1 MSDPRVSVIIPAFNG
16 EKYIGETIQSILA
29 QTHRPLEV
37 LVVDDGST
45 DRTAEIVQR
54 FGEPV
59 RYIRQ
64 ENAGTA
70 AARNRAVAESRGEFI
85 ALLDQDDLWVPHK
98 LERQM
103 PRFAE
108 DPRIGLVFAGIEFFD
123 THSGKITST
132 YFPGPELSLRD
143 LLAHVVLPVQT
154 ILFRKSALEKI
165 GPFDTTLGGTDDWD
179 IGIRMAAEFRM
190 VGVDE
195 ILGRVRLHDTQ
206 QGRNTDRMFHNAMR
220 VLDKHANIRP
230 GDRAIAAAIRKGRDE
245 LREHQYG
252 CIKGRAF
259 EAWNAGRYFA
269 AATQSIRAFL
279 QYPPALKRV
288 VGRIF
293 NPSSGAQ
300 V

>member
-1 MSDPRVSVIIPAFNG
+1 MVIEVPALVSVVIPAFNG
-16 EKYIGETIQSILA
+16 ADYIGETIESILA
-29 QTHRPLEV
+29 QTYRPLEV

-54 FGEPV
+54 FGDPV
-59 RYIRQ
+59 RYFRQ

-98 LERQM
+98 LERQI

-132 YFPGPELSLRD
+132 YFPGAELTLCD
-143 LLAHVVLPVQT
+143 LLAHAVLPVQT
-154 ILFRKSALEKI
+154 MLFRRSALEKI

-179 IGIRMAAEFRM
+179 IGIRMAAEFRI

-195 ILGRVRLHDTQ
+195 TLGRVRLHETQ

-220 VLDKHANIRP
+220 VLDKNAQIRP
-230 GDRAIAAAIRKGRDE
+230 GSRECEIAVRKGRDI

-259 EAWNAGRYFA
+259 EAWNAGRYLA
-269 AATQSIRAFL
+269 AAMQSVRAFL

-288 VGRIF
+288 VARSLFGT
-293 NPSSGAQ
+293 
-300 V
+300 

>member
-85 ALLDQDDLWVPHK
+85 ALLDQDDLWVPDK
-98 LERQM
+98 LARQI

-123 THSGKITST
+123 TRSGKITST

>member
-59 RYIRQ
+59 RYSRQ

-230 GDRAIAAAIRKGRDE
+230 GDPAIAAAIRKGRDE

-259 EAWNAGRYFA
+259 EAWRGGHYLA
-269 AATQSIRAFL
+269 AATQSVRAFL

-288 VGRIF
+288 VARSLFGT
-293 NPSSGAQ
+293 
-300 V
+300 

>member
-1 MSDPRVSVIIPAFNG
+1 MNPQPLVSVVIPAYNG
-16 EKYIGETIQSILA
+16 ADYIGETIASILA
-29 QTHRPLEV
+29 QDWRPLEV

-45 DRTAEIVQR
+45 DRTAEIAR
-54 FGEPV
+54 SFGEPV
-59 RYIRQ
+59 RCLRQ

-85 ALLDQDDLWVPHK
+85 ALLDQDDLWMPHK
-98 LERQM
+98 LARQI

-123 THSGKITST
+123 THTGRITST
-132 YFPGPELSLRD
+132 YFPGHELGLRD

-154 ILFRKSALEKI
+154 IVFRRSALEKI

-190 VGVDE
+190 VGVNE
-195 ILGRVRLHDTQ
+195 TLGRVRLHETQ

-220 VLDKHANIRP
+220 VLDKHAGIRP
-230 GDRAIAAAIRKGRDE
+230 GDRECAAAIRRGRRE

-269 AATQSIRAFL
+269 AVAQSVRAFL

-288 VGRIF
+288 VARNLFGT
-293 NPSSGAQ
+293 
-300 V
+300 

>member
-1 MSDPRVSVIIPAFNG
+1 MATAETGLVSVVIPAFNG
-16 EKYIGETIQSILA
+16 AKYLGETIESILA
-29 QTHRPLEV
+29 QTYRPIEI

-45 DRTAEIVQR
+45 DATAEVAQR

-64 ENAGTA
+64 QNAGTA
-70 AARNRAVAESRGEFI
+70 AARNRAIAESRGEFI

-98 LERQM
+98 LERQI
-103 PRFAE
+103 PRFSE

-123 THSGKITST
+123 TKSGKITAT
-132 YFPGPELSLRD
+132 YFPGDELGLCD

-154 ILFRKSALEKI
+154 ILFRRTALEKI

-179 IGIRMAAEFRM
+179 IGIRMAAEYRM
-190 VGVDE
+190 VGVNE

-220 VLDKHANIRP
+220 VLDKHASIRP
-230 GDRAIAAAIRKGRDE
+230 GSRECAAAIRKGRDE

-259 EAWNAGRYFA
+259 EAWSAGRYFA
-269 AATQSIRAFL
+269 AAIQSVRAFL
-279 QYPPALKRV
+279 QYPPAFKRV
-288 VGRIF
+288 VTRSLFGT
-293 NPSSGAQ
+293 
-300 V
+300 

>member
-1 MSDPRVSVIIPAFNG
+1 VAASELPLVSVVIPAFNG
-16 EKYIGETIQSILA
+16 AEFIGATIESILA
-29 QTHRPLEV
+29 QRWPLEV

-45 DRTAEIVQR
+45 DATPEIVR
-54 FGEPV
+54 RLGEPV

-85 ALLDQDDLWVPHK
+85 ALLDQDDLWVPGK
-98 LERQM
+98 LERQI

-108 DPRIGLVFAGIEFFD
+108 DERIGLVFAGIEFFD
-123 THSGKITST
+123 THTGTVTSH
-132 YFPGPELSLRD
+132 YFPKAELDVHD

-154 ILFRKSALEKI
+154 IVFRRSALEKI

-190 VGVDE
+190 VGVKE
-195 ILGRVRLHDTQ
+195 TLGRVRLHQTQ

-220 VLDKHANIRP
+220 VLDKHGEVHP
-230 GDRAIAAAIRKGRDE
+230 GCAECRAALRKGRDE

-259 EAWNAGRYFA
+259 EAWHAGRYA
-269 AATQSIRAFL
+269 AAAAQSVRAFL
-279 QYPPALKRV
+279 QYPPAFKRV
-288 VGRIF
+288 VARSLFGT
-293 NPSSGAQ
+293 
-300 V
+300 

>member
-1 MSDPRVSVIIPAFNG
+1 MAVTEKALVSVVIPAFNG
-16 EKYIGETIQSILA
+16 AAYIGETIGSILA
-29 QTHRPLEV
+29 QTYRPLEV

-45 DRTAEIVQR
+45 DCTAEIVQR

-59 RYIRQ
+59 RYLRQ

-85 ALLDQDDLWVPHK
+85 ALLDQDDLWVPSK
-98 LERQM
+98 LARQI

-108 DPRIGLVFAGIEFFD
+108 DARIGLVFAGIEFFD
-123 THSGKITST
+123 SKSNKITAT
-132 YFPGPELSLRD
+132 YFPGDELDLCD
-143 LLAHVVLPVQT
+143 LLGHVVLPVQT
-154 ILFRKSALEKI
+154 ILFRRSALEKI

-190 VGVDE
+190 VGVNE
-195 ILGRVRLHDTQ
+195 ILGRVRLHETQ

-220 VLDKHANIRP
+220 VLDKHANIRR
-230 GDRAIAAAIRKGRDE
+230 GDRDTTAAIRKGRAE
-245 LREHQYG
+245 LCEHQYG

-259 EAWNAGRYFA
+259 EAWNAGRYLT
-269 AATQSIRAFL
+269 AATQSVRAFL

-288 VGRIF
+288 VTRRLFGT
-293 NPSSGAQ
+293 
-300 V
+300 

>member
-1 MSDPRVSVIIPAFNG
+1 MPVPIPALVSVVIPAFNG
-16 EKYIGETIQSILA
+16 AAYIGETIASILA
-29 QTHRPLEV
+29 QTYRPIEV

-59 RYIRQ
+59 RYLRQ

-98 LERQM
+98 LERQI

-123 THSGKITST
+123 THSGEITST
-132 YFPGPELSLRD
+132 YFPGLELDLCD

-154 ILFRKSALEKI
+154 ILFRRTALEKI
-165 GPFDTTLGGTDDWD
+165 GPFDTSLGGTDDWD
-179 IGIRMAAEFRM
+179 IGIRMAAEFRL
-190 VGVDE
+190 VGVE
-195 ILGRVRLHDTQ
+195 ETLGRVRLHETQ
-206 QGRNTDRMFHNAMR
+206 QGRNTDRMFHHAMR
-220 VLDKHANIRP
+220 VLDKHAQVRP
-230 GDRAIAAAIRKGRDE
+230 GSRECAAAIRKGRDI

-259 EAWNAGRYFA
+259 AAWSAGRYLA
-269 AATQSIRAFL
+269 AAGQSVRAFL

-288 VGRIF
+288 LARSLFGT
-293 NPSSGAQ
+293 
-300 V
+300 

>member
-1 MSDPRVSVIIPAFNG
+1 MTTPEPGLVSVVIPAYNG
-16 EKYIGETIQSILA
+16 ADYIGETIESILA
-29 QTHRPLEV
+29 QSYRPLEV

-45 DRTAEIVQR
+45 DGTAEVVRR
-54 FGEPV
+54 FGDPV
-59 RYIRQ
+59 RYVRQ

-98 LERQM
+98 LARQI

-123 THSGKITST
+123 TNSGKITAT
-132 YFPGPELSLRD
+132 YFPGDELSLCD
-143 LLAHVVLPVQT
+143 LLAHIVLPVQT
-154 ILFRKSALEKI
+154 ILFRRSALEKI
-165 GPFDTTLGGTDDWD
+165 GPFDTSLGGTDDWD

-190 VGVDE
+190 VGVNE
-195 ILGRVRLHDTQ
+195 TLGRVRLHNTQ
-206 QGRNTDRMFHNAMR
+206 QGRNTDRMFLNAMR
-220 VLDKHANIRP
+220 VLDKHVSVRP
-230 GDRAIAAAIRKGRDE
+230 GDRAVAAAIRKGRDE

-269 AATQSIRAFL
+269 AATQSVRAFL

-288 VGRIF
+288 VARSLFGT
-293 NPSSGAQ
+293 
-300 V
+300 

>member
-1 MSDPRVSVIIPAFNG
+1 MATPEPGLVSVVIPAFNG
-16 EKYIGETIQSILA
+16 KDYIGETIESILA
-29 QTHRPLEV
+29 QTYRPLEV

-59 RYIRQ
+59 RYLRQ

-98 LERQM
+98 LERQI

-132 YFPGPELSLRD
+132 YFPGDELGLCD

-154 ILFRKSALEKI
+154 MLFRRSALEKI
-165 GPFDTTLGGTDDWD
+165 GPFDTSLGGTDDWD

-190 VGVDE
+190 VGVQE
-195 ILGRVRLHDTQ
+195 TLGRVRLHDTQ
-206 QGRNTDRMFHNAMR
+206 QGRNTDRMFLNAMR
-220 VLDKHANIRP
+220 VLDKHADIRT
-230 GDRAIAAAIRKGRDE
+230 GDRAVAAAIRKGRDE
-245 LREHQYG
+245 LREHQYR

-259 EAWNAGRYFA
+259 EAWNAGRYVT
-269 AATQSIRAFL
+269 AATQSVRAFL

-288 VGRIF
+288 VARSLFGT
-293 NPSSGAQ
+293 
-300 V
+300 

>member
-1 MSDPRVSVIIPAFNG
+1 MAVDDNPMVSVVIPAFNG
-16 EKYIGETIQSILA
+16 AEFIGETIESILA
-29 QTHRPLEV
+29 QTYRPLEV

-45 DRTAEIVQR
+45 DRTAAVVQR

-70 AARNRAVAESRGEFI
+70 AARNHAVAHSRGVFI
-85 ALLDQDDLWVPHK
+85 ALLDQDDLWVAHK
-98 LERQM
+98 LERQIV
-103 PRFAE
+103 RFSE
-108 DPRIGLVFAGIEFFD
+108 DPRIGLVFAGIEFFE
-123 THSGKITST
+123 THSGRITST
-132 YFPGPELSLRD
+132 YFPAPELTLRD
-143 LLAHVVLPVQT
+143 LLGHVVLPVQT
-154 ILFRKSALEKI
+154 IVFRKSALEKI

-195 ILGRVRLHDTQ
+195 ILGRVRLHSTQ

-220 VLDKHANIRP
+220 VLDKHAGIRP
-230 GDRAIAAAIRKGRDE
+230 GDLECAAAIRKGRNE

-269 AATQSIRAFL
+269 AVAQSVRAFL

-288 VGRIF
+288 VARNLFGT
-293 NPSSGAQ
+293 
-300 V
+300 

>member
-1 MSDPRVSVIIPAFNG
+1 MAAVEPGLVSVVIPAFNG
-16 EKYIGETIQSILA
+16 AKYIGETIESILA
-29 QTHRPLEV
+29 QTYRPLEV

-45 DRTAEIVQR
+45 DATGEIVQR
-54 FGEPV
+54 FGDPV

-64 ENAGTA
+64 QNAGTA

-98 LERQM
+98 LERQI

-108 DPRIGLVFAGIEFFD
+108 DAQIGLVFAGIEFFD
-123 THSGKITST
+123 TKSGKITAT
-132 YFPGPELSLRD
+132 YFPGDELDLCD

-154 ILFRKSALEKI
+154 ILFRRSALEKI

-190 VGVDE
+190 VGVNE

-206 QGRNTDRMFHNAMR
+206 QGRNTDRMFQNAMR
-220 VLDKHANIRP
+220 VLDKHANVRP
-230 GDRAIAAAIRKGRDE
+230 GSRECAAAIRKGRDE

-269 AATQSIRAFL
+269 AVIQSVRAFL
-279 QYPPALKRV
+279 QYPPAFKRV
-288 VGRIF
+288 VSRSLFGT
-293 NPSSGAQ
+293 
-300 V
+300 